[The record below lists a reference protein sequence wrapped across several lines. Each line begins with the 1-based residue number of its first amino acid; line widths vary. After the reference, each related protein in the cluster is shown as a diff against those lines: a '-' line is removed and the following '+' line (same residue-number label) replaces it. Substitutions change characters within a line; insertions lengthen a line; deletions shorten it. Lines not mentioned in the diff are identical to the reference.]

1 MADSPEARVLLPA
14 LRAAARL
21 ARRVQQTLV
30 TPAHKAG
37 QEPVTVADY
46 GSQALLCRAIQQHF
60 PQDAVIA
67 EERASDF
74 LSALPPEGRQQVVRA
89 VTQGLVPAAT
99 QRLADALA
107 RPVDEEAVCA
117 WLDFGRDR
125 QAPRAWAIDPLD
137 GTLGFLAGRRYTVAV
152 ALLLEGAPVFC
163 AMACPAYPHPGGQGL
178 LFYVEAGRA
187 LMCPLEDES
196 AAPTPIHVSAADD
209 PAQARA
215 LESVEAVHTDHAAFQ
230 RIRAALGADEQQ
242 VIRMDGQ
249 DKYAAVACGDAEYYL
264 RVSPTPGRR
273 EKLWDHAAG
282 ALLVTAAGGRV
293 TDLDGRPLDF
303 SAGATLAR
311 NRGIIA
317 SNGALHEPL
326 LAAVRHALP
335 PLGAGGI

>member
-1 MADSPEARVLLPA
+1 MADSPEARALLPA

-21 ARRVQQTLV
+21 IRRVQQTLV
-30 TPAHKAG
+30 TPAQKAG
-37 QEPVTVADY
+37 QEPVTIADY
-46 GSQALLCRAIQQHF
+46 GSQVILCRAIQQHF

-74 LSALPPEGRQQVVRA
+74 LSTLPPEGRQQVARF
-89 VTQGLVPAAT
+89 
-99 QRLADALA
+99 LADVLSQ
-107 RPVDEEAVCA
+107 PVDERAICA
-117 WLDFGRDR
+117 WLDFGRHR

-163 AMACPAYPHPGGQGL
+163 AMACPQYPYPGGQGL
-178 LFYVEAGRA
+178 LFYVESGRA
-187 LMCPLEDES
+187 LMCPLEDEA
-196 AAPTPIHVSAADD
+196 AAPTPIHVNAEAD
-209 PAQARA
+209 PARATA

-230 RIRAALGADEQQ
+230 RIRAVLGADEQR

-249 DKYAAVACGDAEYYL
+249 DKYAAVARGEAEYYL

-293 TDLDGRPLDF
+293 TDLDGMPLDF
-303 SAGATLAR
+303 STGATLAR
-311 NRGIIA
+311 NRGIVA
-317 SNGALHEPL
+317 SNGALHERL
-326 LAAVRHALP
+326 LAAVRA
-335 PLGAGGI
+335 AGV